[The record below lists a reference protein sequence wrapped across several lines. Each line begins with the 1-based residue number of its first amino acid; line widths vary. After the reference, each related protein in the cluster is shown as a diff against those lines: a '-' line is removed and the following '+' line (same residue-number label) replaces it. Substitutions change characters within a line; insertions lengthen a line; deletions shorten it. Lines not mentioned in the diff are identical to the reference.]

1 MNDVPDDLTDGEPY
15 AIVPAWVLEDGTL
28 SRNARWLY
36 AILCRHADRHGLCR
50 RSLTRLALQEGCTAR
65 ALQKWMYELEGHG
78 LVMKLNDRGKVG
90 RFKVTRRKGE
100 REEARRYNL
109 AQAVERR
116 IEFGEYGRIGA
127 AAKATREQPFR
138 GEQRQT
144 PEQRFTGSSPTD
156 APTPEQLFAPPLNSG
171 SGGPVNS
178 GSHRTIPFEQ
188 YLLNRP
194 CAGAPAGAAAGDE
207 HRSLENAQPA
217 REAYRR
223 LRDRLAALRPGE
235 SWPPGRIEVHI
246 GIGPQDRLSLVDL
259 RKGTLPL
266 TVAEAGWLIE
276 AFRRMAAE
284 MLPLVAQEQDAA
296 DRRAGLIPLEGG
308 KAKQGP
314 ADRFAAMEEAAK
326 QELARQRA
334 RRAMQLA
341 NEEAEEAERT
351 ALLGRMAAMIERER
365 SEESDEAGALARLV
379 MSCIQGHPAIV
390 DAIARERP
398 VPDDEL
404 WSLAE
409 AVIADLGG
417 ITTRRA

>member
-50 RSLTRLALQEGCTAR
+50 RSLTRLAQQEGCTAR

-90 RFKVTRRKGE
+90 RFKVIRRKGE
-100 REEARRYNL
+100 REEARRHNL

-127 AAKATREQPFR
+127 AAKATREPSFR
-138 GEQRQT
+138 GEQMQT
-144 PEQRFTGSSPTD
+144 PEQPFTGSAPSDT
-156 APTPEQLFAPPLNSG
+156 PTPEQPFAPPLNSG

-178 GSHRTIPFEQ
+178 GSHRTVPFEQ

-194 CAGAPAGAAAGDE
+194 RAGAGAAAGDE
-207 HRSLENAQPA
+207 DRSLENAEQA

-223 LRDRLAALRPGE
+223 LRDRLGALRPGE

-246 GIGPQDRLSLVDL
+246 GIGPHDRLSLVDL

-308 KAKQGP
+308 KAKRGP

-341 NEEAEEAERT
+341 KEEAEEEERA
-351 ALLGRMAAMIERER
+351 ALLDRIARMIERER
-365 SEESDEAGALARLV
+365 GVEADAAGALARLV
-379 MSCIQGHPAIV
+379 MSCIQGHPAVV
-390 DAIARERP
+390 DAIARERA
-398 VPDDEL
+398 VPDDKL

-417 ITTRRA
+417 IITRRA